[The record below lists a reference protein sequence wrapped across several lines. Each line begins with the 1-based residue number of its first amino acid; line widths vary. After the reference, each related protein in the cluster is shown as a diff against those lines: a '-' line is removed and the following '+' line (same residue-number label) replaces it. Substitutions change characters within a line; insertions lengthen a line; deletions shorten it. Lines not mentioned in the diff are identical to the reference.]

1 MNFSKLFMQYLY
13 PIAYKSL
20 HYTLFYT
27 LLHII
32 WIVFGLNFVLQNV
45 FNYVIVNKIQGFLS
59 MLFCKQTYPYRV

>member
-1 MNFSKLFMQYLY
+1 MNFSKLFMQC
-13 PIAYKSL
+13 I
-20 HYTLFYT
+20 YT

-59 MLFCKQTYPYRV
+59 MLFCKQTYSYRV